1 MQLQIPLITI
11 KRKDDFMNNNQ
22 MNFDPMTG
30 QPITRI
36 PNTNNIPNNVIQS
49 NNTIESNNISNSNQI
64 NPNLNQN
71 TQSMQNTI
79 VNQMQSIPTVDQSK
93 QAFID
98 NTQSMTSEKKNEK
111 KEGINYTFIIILFV
125 IILASIFFLFPYIFK
140 NL

>member
-1 MQLQIPLITI
+1 
-11 KRKDDFMNNNQ
+11 MNNNQ